1 MKIASIFGVDVRL
14 NRFFLLL
21 FFLYFLLGV
30 LPQGMIAFGVVMVHE
45 LAHIIMAAYK
55 GFKVREVELLPFGG
69 VARIE
74 AGLEENPA
82 EETAVALAGP
92 MTNGFMLV
100 AALGA
105 QKLGWGNPEWL
116 PFFVRSNLLIGCFN
130 LLPALPLDG
139 GRVYRAWLAGR
150 VGLKEA
156 TERAAD
162 LGRLFAIGFAG
173 VGLFALVNGM
183 ADYNLFVVAIFLYYS
198 ATREK
203 SSAMYVFL
211 RFLARKKEV
220 LARRGVLLSRQVV
233 VMENTPLKELVRFF
247 VPGKYHLVAVLD
259 RNRRVQRFLSESE
272 VIDGMLTHGWYLP
285 VGELPWPDGKNP

>member
-1 MKIASIFGVDVRL
+1 MKIASVFGVDVRL

-30 LPQGMIAFGVVMVHE
+30 LPQGLIAFGVVIMHE
-45 LAHIIMAAYK
+45 LAHVITAVSYGI
-55 GFKVREVELLPFGG
+55 KVREVELLPFGG

-82 EETAVALAGP
+82 METVVAMAGP
-92 MTNGFMLV
+92 LTNGIMFIT
-100 AALGA
+100 ALGA
-105 QKLGWGNPEWL
+105 KMYGLGTPEWL
-116 PFFVRSNLLIGCFN
+116 PFFMRANLLVGCFN

-150 VGLKEA
+150 IGLKEA

-173 VGLFALVNGM
+173 VGLFSLVHGI
-183 ADYNLFVVAIFLYYS
+183 ADYNLFVAAVFLFYS
-198 ATREK
+198 AAREK
-203 SSAMYVFL
+203 GSAMFVFL
-211 RFLARKKEV
+211 RYLARKKEV
-220 LARRGVLLSRQVV
+220 LSRRGALLARQVV
-233 VMENTPLKELVRFF
+233 VMETTPLKELVRYFA
-247 VPGKYHLVAVLD
+247 PGKYHLVAVLD
-259 RNRRVQRFLSESE
+259 QDRRVRRILTESE

-285 VGELPWPDGKNP
+285 VGELADKKCK

>member
-1 MKIASIFGVDVRL
+1 MKIGSVFGVDVRL

-21 FFLYFLLGV
+21 FFLYFFLGV
-30 LPQGMIAFGVVMVHE
+30 LPQGLIAFGVVIIHE
-45 LAHIIMAAYK
+45 LAHVITAVSYGIR
-55 GFKVREVELLPFGG
+55 VREVELLPFGG
-69 VARIE
+69 VARME

-82 EETAVALAGP
+82 VETVVAVAGP
-92 MTNGFMLV
+92 LTNGVMLA

-105 QKLGWGNPEWL
+105 KLLGWGNPEWL
-116 PFFVRSNLLIGCFN
+116 PFFIRANLLVGCFN

-139 GRVYRAWLAGR
+139 GRIYRAWLAGR

-173 VGLFALVNGM
+173 VGLFALVHGM
-183 ADYNLFVVAIFLYYS
+183 TDYNLFVVAVFLYYS
-198 ATREK
+198 ASREK
-203 SSAMYVFL
+203 GGAMYVFL
-211 RFLARKKEV
+211 RYLARKKEV

-233 VMENTPLKELVRFF
+233 AVETTPLKDLVRYF

-259 RNRRVQRFLSESE
+259 CDRRVQRILTETE
-272 VIDGMLTHGWYLP
+272 VIDGMLTYGWHLP
-285 VGELPWPDGKNP
+285 VGELPGRKH

>member
-30 LPQGMIAFGVVMVHE
+30 LPQGLIAFGVVIIHE
-45 LAHIIMAAYK
+45 LAHVLTAAYN
-55 GFKVREVELLPFGG
+55 GIKVREVELLPFGG
-69 VARIE
+69 VARLE
-74 AGLEENPA
+74 TGLEENPA
-82 EETAVALAGP
+82 TETAVALAGP
-92 MTNGFMLV
+92 LTNGIMLV
-100 AALGA
+100 AALGTK
-105 QKLGWGNPEWL
+105 KLGWGNPEWL
-116 PFFVRSNLLIGCFN
+116 PFFMRANLLVGCFN

-173 VGLFALVNGM
+173 VGLFALVNGV
-183 ADYNLFVVAIFLYYS
+183 ADYNLFVAAVFLYYS

-203 SSAMYVFL
+203 GSAMYLFL
-211 RFLARKKEV
+211 RYLARKKEV
-220 LARRGVLLSRQVV
+220 LTRRGALLSRQVV
-233 VMENTPLKELVRFF
+233 VVETTPLKDLVRYF

-259 RNRRVQRFLSESE
+259 RERRVQRFLTESE
-272 VIDGMLTHGWYLP
+272 VIDGMLTYGWYLP
-285 VGELPWPDGKNP
+285 VGELPEKKSQ

>member
-21 FFLYFLLGV
+21 FFLYFLLGA
-30 LPQGMIAFGVVMVHE
+30 LPQGLIAFGVVIVHE
-45 LAHIIMAAYK
+45 LAHVIAAASY
-55 GFKVREVELLPFGG
+55 GIRVREVELLPFGG

-82 EETAVALAGP
+82 TETVVALAGP
-92 MTNGFMLV
+92 LTNGVMLIT
-100 AALGA
+100 ALGA
-105 QKLGWGNPEWL
+105 RMLGLGEPEWL
-116 PFFVRSNLLIGCFN
+116 PFFIRANLLVGGFN

-162 LGRLFAIGFAG
+162 LGRLFGIGFAG
-173 VGLFALVNGM
+173 VGLFTLVHGM
-183 ADYNLFVVAIFLYYS
+183 ADYNLFVAAVFLFYS

-203 SSAMYVFL
+203 GSAMYVFL
-211 RFLARKKEV
+211 RYLARKKEIM
-220 LARRGVLLSRQVV
+220 ARRGAMLSRQVTV
-233 VMENTPLKELVRFF
+233 LETTPLKELVRYF

-259 RNRRVQRFLSESE
+259 HDRRLRRILTESE
-272 VIDGMLTHGWYLP
+272 VIDGMLTYGWYLP
-285 VGELPWPDGKNP
+285 VGELPGGNANHL